1 MTKKKL
7 PTFGSQILGL
17 APDGSAPGTVLDM
30 LNVGKPAPK
39 RRREWEKRNL
49 SRSFRIPGAL
59 IAEYEKVLDE
69 ILEIMEFDEK
79 GNPRNDQ
86 TTVDRVLSVLL
97 DWGINEVEK
106 NPRLLPVSSNPH
118 GKGPMTVHIEAWNT
132 WATGPVRR
140 KHSKHKREKKPKS
153 RVISHRIEESL
164 YKRLMALTDQNSD
177 VASGPQKYSI
187 PPGELLLKIARIAID
202 AYFQHRAFRFVIK
215 HTATQEIAGWEKTQK

>member
-1 MTKKKL
+1 MIKKKL
-7 PTFGSQILGL
+7 PTFGAQSLGL

-39 RRREWEKRNL
+39 RGREWEKRNL

-59 IAEYEKVLDE
+59 IAEYETVIDE

-106 NPRLLPVSSNPH
+106 
-118 GKGPMTVHIEAWNT
+118 A
-132 WATGPVRR
+132 
-140 KHSKHKREKKPKS
+140 
-153 RVISHRIEESL
+153 
-164 YKRLMALTDQNSD
+164 Q
-177 VASGPQKYSI
+177 
-187 PPGELLLKIARIAID
+187 
-202 AYFQHRAFRFVIK
+202 
-215 HTATQEIAGWEKTQK
+215 